1 MTNEKFAYEVTT
13 VTKFIQIYC
22 TDKHK
27 ELPKIKQ
34 EKTLTYEGVPDVVS
48 VSYELCK
55 DCEGML
61 NYSFARLCAC
71 PHVQKPRCHT
81 CPHPCYELPM
91 WKRMAKMMKYSGM
104 KLGLNKIKRLFL
116 RDKDE

>member
-1 MTNEKFAYEVTT
+1 MTTEKFIYEVTT

-27 ELPKIKQ
+27 DEPKHKCC
-34 EKTLTYEGVPDVVS
+34 ENLNYDTVPNVTKTEF
-48 VSYELCK
+48 ELCHE
-55 DCEGML
+55 CEQML
-61 NYSFARLCAC
+61 RYAYARLQAC
-71 PHVQKPRCHT
+71 PHIKKPRCHC
-81 CPHPCYELPM
+81 CPHPCYELDM

-116 RDKDE
+116 RSSD